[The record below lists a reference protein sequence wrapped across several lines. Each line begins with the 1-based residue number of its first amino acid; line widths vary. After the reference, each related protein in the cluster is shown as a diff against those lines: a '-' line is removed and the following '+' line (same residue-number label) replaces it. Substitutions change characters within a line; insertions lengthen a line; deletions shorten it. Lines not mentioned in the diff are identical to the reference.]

1 MKIHAQRSIVTQAAG
16 ERGVALIT
24 TLLIMMLMS
33 ALLIGFT
40 TMVMSDQRYRLI
52 DRDRSSAFYGA
63 ESGIE
68 KLTSDLGNDSYE
80 GQVAVRMG
88 PVKLSFAGSCTCG
101 SVRPRHS
108 AMARSNTRVRRSAG
122 TMNFCRNA
130 S

>member
-68 KLTSDLGNDSYE
+68 KLTSDLGNLFFIT
-80 GQVAVRMG
+80 VAPTAAQLTALANTP
-88 PVKLSFAGSCTCG
+88 PVVANVTFSTAGSG
-101 SVRPRHS
+101 L
-108 AMARSNTRVRRSAG
+108 A
-122 TMNFCRNA
+122 
-130 S
+130 